1 MQGDHSYKAGTGSED
16 PGLHALS
23 IPSFIGNEIGIQSGT
38 NHSISMTDAIPMLYR
53 SCFWLGHGLLLFP
66 LSLEKRPFATFAKDL
81 GRTRPQG
88 LSELP
93 HSILSPSQ
101 L

>member
-1 MQGDHSYKAGTGSED
+1 MQGDHSYKAGTVSED
-16 PGLHALS
+16 PGLHVLS
-23 IPSFIGNEIGIQSGT
+23 IPFFIGNEIGIQSGT
-38 NHSISMTDAIPMLYR
+38 NHSISMADVM

-81 GRTRPQG
+81 GRTRPRG